1 MANSESCLVLIKQ
14 LETYIGRRIN
24 NEMKELDITMT
35 QARALL
41 ILLNCPD
48 KQASLKDL
56 EKKLELSQSVTAGI
70 IKRLEQRRYIESF
83 GDSGDKR
90 IKIVKITPLGEQQC
104 RSSDKILHRVEQEVF
119 SCLSESDIALLQD
132 LLNKVRKANERK

>member
-24 NEMKELDITMT
+24 NEMKELDMTMT
-35 QARALL
+35 QARALS

-48 KQASLKDL
+48 QQASLKDL

-119 SCLSESDIALLQD
+119 SCLSESEISLLQD
-132 LLNKVRKANERK
+132 LLHKVRKANERK

>member
-24 NEMKELDITMT
+24 NEMKELDMTMT
-35 QARALL
+35 QARALS

-48 KQASLKDL
+48 QQASLKDL

-90 IKIVKITPLGEQQC
+90 IKIVKITTLGEQQC

-119 SCLSESDIALLQD
+119 SCLSESEIALLQD

>member
-24 NEMKELDITMT
+24 NEMKELDTTMT
-35 QARALL
+35 QARALS

-48 KQASLKDL
+48 QQASLKDL

-83 GDSGDKR
+83 GHSGDKR

-119 SCLSESDIALLQD
+119 SCLSESEIALLQD
-132 LLNKVRKANERK
+132 LLHKVRKANERK

>member
-24 NEMKELDITMT
+24 NEMKELDTTMT
-35 QARALL
+35 QARALS

-48 KQASLKDL
+48 QQASLKDL

-83 GDSGDKR
+83 GNSGDKR

-119 SCLSESDIALLQD
+119 SCLSESEIALLQD
-132 LLNKVRKANERK
+132 LLHKVRKANERK

>member
-35 QARALL
+35 QARALS

-48 KQASLKDL
+48 QQASLKDL

-83 GDSGDKR
+83 GNSGDKR

-119 SCLSESDIALLQD
+119 SCLSESEIALLQD
-132 LLNKVRKANERK
+132 LLHKVRKANERK

>member
-1 MANSESCLVLIKQ
+1 MAKSESCLVLIKQ

-24 NEMKELDITMT
+24 NEMKELDTTMT
-35 QARALL
+35 QARALS

-48 KQASLKDL
+48 QQASLKDL

-83 GDSGDKR
+83 GNSGDKR

-119 SCLSESDIALLQD
+119 SCLSESEIALLQD

>member
-24 NEMKELDITMT
+24 NEMKELDMTMT
-35 QARALL
+35 QARALS

-48 KQASLKDL
+48 QQASLKDL

-119 SCLSESDIALLQD
+119 SCLSESEIALLQD
-132 LLNKVRKANERK
+132 LLHKVRKANERK

>member
-24 NEMKELDITMT
+24 NEMKELDTTMT
-35 QARALL
+35 QARALS

-48 KQASLKDL
+48 QQASLKDL

-83 GDSGDKR
+83 GNSGDKR

-119 SCLSESDIALLQD
+119 SCLSEREIALLQD
-132 LLNKVRKANERK
+132 LLHKVRKANERK

>member
-1 MANSESCLVLIKQ
+1 MAKSESCLVLIKQ

-24 NEMKELDITMT
+24 NEMKELDTTMT
-35 QARALL
+35 QARALS

-48 KQASLKDL
+48 QQASLKDL

-83 GDSGDKR
+83 GNSGDKR

-119 SCLSESDIALLQD
+119 SCLSESEIALLQD
-132 LLNKVRKANERK
+132 LLHKVRKANERK